1 MTDIV
6 ISQALKI
13 VDQTLEPNRLNTVE
27 ELVLKECWAGKTYQE
42 IAVDSGYDSDYVRV
56 VGSRLWQ
63 NLSHAFAEKV
73 TKNNFK
79 SVLRQQARRGEFSF
93 STLEFPDGQVPLNS
107 DFYIERPPHEIS
119 TYEEIIHPGA
129 LIRIKSPLNMGKT
142 SLMIRILAHAR
153 SLNYK
158 TVTINF
164 QLAEASLLCDLNKF
178 LRWLMANIT
187 LQLGMESKLDDY
199 WDEDL
204 GNKVSCTTYLQR
216 HILEQLS
223 EPLVL
228 ALDEV
233 NHLFEYPEIAREFL
247 PLIRFWHE
255 ETNNSSVWGRLR
267 LIVVHSTDIY
277 LPLDIN
283 QSPLNLGF
291 PVNLAEF
298 NFEQMKDL
306 ANRHQFYQKVE
317 NLDRDIILL
326 MEMIGG
332 YPYLARLAF
341 YALSTENLTFERLL
355 AEAPTSS
362 GIYRNHLQGHLS
374 TLKKY
379 PELEKAY
386 KQVIF
391 ADEPIQISAI
401 DAYKLESI
409 GLVKSVN
416 NMVFPSCQLYR
427 FYFRECLE
435 RENIIYINLPNF
447 IR

>member
-1 MTDIV
+1 MIDIV

-13 VDQTLEPNRLNTVE
+13 VDRTLEPERLNTVE

-42 IAVDSGYDSDYVRV
+42 IATDSGYDSDYIRV

-63 NLSHAFAEKV
+63 SLSNAFEEKV

-79 SVLRQQARRGEFSF
+79 SVLRQQARKREFAWF
-93 STLEFPDGQVPLNS
+93 TLELPDGQVPLNS
-107 DFYIERPPHEIS
+107 DFYIERPPHETIA
-119 TYEEIIHPGA
+119 YEEIVQPGA
-129 LIRIKSPLNMGKT
+129 LIRIKSPLSTGKT

-153 SLNYK
+153 SQNYHA
-158 TVTINF
+158 VTINF
-164 QLAEASLLCDLNKF
+164 QLAESSVLSDLNKF

-187 LQLGMESKLDDY
+187 LQLGLESKMDDY

-204 GNKVSCTTYLQR
+204 GMKVSCTTYLQG
-216 HILEQLS
+216 HILQQLT

-233 NHLFEYPEIAREFL
+233 NYLFEYPSIAREFL

-255 ETNNSSVWGRLR
+255 ETNNCSIWKNLR

-277 LPLDIN
+277 LPLNIN

-291 PVNLAEF
+291 PLKLKEF
-298 NFEQMKDL
+298 DFEQMKDL
-306 ANRHQFYQKVE
+306 ASRHQFRHKLE
-317 NLDRDIILL
+317 DLDRQIKLL
-326 MEMIGG
+326 METIGG

-341 YALSTENLTFERLL
+341 YALSTEDLTLDRLL

-362 GIYRNHLQGHLS
+362 GIYRNYLQGHLS
-374 TLKKY
+374 TLKRY
-379 PELEKAY
+379 PELGKAY
-386 KQVIF
+386 EQVVL
-391 ADEPIQISAI
+391 AERPVKISPI

-409 GLVKSVN
+409 GLIKLFDNTVA
-416 NMVFPSCQLYR
+416 PSCLLYR
-427 FYFRECLE
+427 LYFSECLQSE
-435 RENIIYINLPNF
+435 IE
-447 IR
+447 

>member
-13 VDQTLEPNRLNTVE
+13 VDKTLEPNRLNAVE
-27 ELVLKECWAGKTYQE
+27 ELVLKECWANKTYQE
-42 IAVDSGYDSDYVRV
+42 IARDSGYDSDYIRV

-63 NLSHAFAEKV
+63 NLSNALAEKV

-79 SVLRQQARRGEFSF
+79 AVLRQQARKGNFSF
-93 STLEFPDGQVPLNS
+93 STLELPDGQVPLNS
-107 DFYIERPPHEIS
+107 ELYIERPPHESS
-119 TYEEIIHPGA
+119 TYEEIAHPGA

-153 SLNYK
+153 SQNYQ

-164 QLAEASLLCDLNKF
+164 RLAEASLLYDLNKF

-187 LQLGMESKLDDY
+187 LQLGIESQLDRY

-204 GNKVSCTTYLQR
+204 GMKVSCTTYLQGY
-216 HILEQLS
+216 ILEQLS

-233 NHLFEYPEIAREFL
+233 NHLFEYPAIAQEFL
-247 PLIRFWHE
+247 SLVRFWHE
-255 ETNNSSVWGRLR
+255 ETNNSPVWGRLR

-283 QSPLNLGF
+283 QSPLNVGL

-298 NFEQMKDL
+298 NLEQMKDL
-306 ANRHQFYQKVE
+306 ASRHQFYQEVE
-317 NLDRDIILL
+317 DLDRAIASL

-341 YALSTENLTFERLL
+341 YALSTENLSLEKLL

-379 PELEKAY
+379 PELARAY
-386 KQVIF
+386 EQVIF
-391 ADEPIQISAI
+391 ADKPIQISAI
-401 DAYKLESI
+401 DAYKLEST
-409 GLVKSVN
+409 GLIKLVN
-416 NMVFPSCQLYR
+416 NTVFPSCQLYR
-427 FYFRECLE
+427 FYFREYLE
-435 RENIIYINLPNF
+435 AEI
-447 IR
+447 